1 MACVKLGETEET
13 VESLKKE
20 LETLKN
26 EVKEKT
32 VMVKSKSPDYP
43 LMFIWKIDNFSKLVR
58 EAKDGVNER
67 QTCAPFYTENYGYKF
82 EIYFYPNGYGFAQDT
97 FLSVFLVI
105 KKGEYD
111 ALLPWPFKRKVNFT
125 LLDQQENLEERENHS
140 REITPSNDLK
150 GFGRPVEKRMLG
162 YGIPEFISHEK
173 LERGHYVVD
182 DTLFLQCEVGP
193 PS

>member
-1 MACVKLGETEET
+1 MACVKIGETEET
-13 VESLKKE
+13 MKSLHKQ
-20 LETLKN
+20 LVTLKN

-32 VMVKSKSPDYP
+32 VMVKSESPNYP
-43 LMFIWKIDNFSKLVR
+43 LMFIWKIDNFSKLMR
-58 EAKDGVNER
+58 EAKGGVNER

-82 EIYFYPNGYGFAQDT
+82 EINIYPNGSGHARGT
-97 FLSVFLVI
+97 FLSVFCVI
-105 KKGEYD
+105 QKGEYD
-111 ALLPWPFKRKVNFT
+111 ALLPWPFKRKVKFT

-140 REITPSNDLK
+140 MVVTTTDDLQV
-150 GFGRPVEKRMLG
+150 FGRPDEKRIRG
-162 YGIPEFISHEK
+162 YRIPKFISHEK

>member
-13 VESLKKE
+13 VESLKKQ

-32 VMVKSKSPDYP
+32 VMVKSESPDYP
-43 LMFIWKIDNFSKLVR
+43 LMFIWKIDNFSKLMR
-58 EAKDGVNER
+58 EAKGGVNER

-82 EIYFYPNGYGFAQDT
+82 EIYIYPNGSDDVQGT
-97 FLSVFLVI
+97 SLSVFFI
-105 KKGEYD
+105 IQKGEYD
-111 ALLPWPFKRKVNFT
+111 ALLPWPFKRKVKFT

-140 REITPSNDLK
+140 VEITPINDLQVFGRPDEK
-150 GFGRPVEKRMLG
+150 RRRGFGRPR
-162 YGIPEFISHEK
+162 FISHGK
-173 LERGHYVVD
+173 LETGHYVVD

>member
-13 VESLKKE
+13 VESLKKQ

-32 VMVKSKSPDYP
+32 VMVKSESPDYP
-43 LMFIWKIDNFSKLVR
+43 LMFIWKIDNFSKLMR
-58 EAKDGVNER
+58 EAKGGVNER

-82 EIYFYPNGYGFAQDT
+82 EISIYPNGSDDVRGT
-97 FLSVFLVI
+97 SLSVFFI
-105 KKGEYD
+105 IQKGEYD
-111 ALLPWPFKRKVNFT
+111 ALLPWPFKRKVKFT

-140 REITPSNDLK
+140 VKITPINDLQLFGRPDEK
-150 GFGRPVEKRMLG
+150 RKRGFGRPR
-162 YGIPEFISHEK
+162 FISHEK
-173 LERGHYVVD
+173 LETGYYVVD

>member
-13 VESLKKE
+13 VESLKKQ

-32 VMVKSKSPDYP
+32 VMVKSEFPDYP
-43 LMFIWKIDNFSKLVR
+43 LIFIWKIDNFSKLMR

-82 EIYFYPNGYGFAQDT
+82 EIYIYPNGSDDVWGT
-97 FLSVFLVI
+97 SLSVFFI
-105 KKGEYD
+105 IQKGEYD
-111 ALLPWPFKRKVNFT
+111 ALLPWPFKRKVKFT

-140 REITPSNDLK
+140 VEITPINDLQV
-150 GFGRPVEKRMLG
+150 FGRPDEKRIRG
-162 YGIPEFISHEK
+162 YGRPRFISHEK
-173 LERGHYVVD
+173 LETGYYVVD